1 MANLDTAIYTAQTTR
16 DTSLYVNQSFRPLQ
30 QHLKFARFEYTI
42 PASPGV
48 TEADKLRLGF
58 LNAANAKI
66 VPELCRITS
75 QGAGAAV
82 VLTLKKCDTAGTE
95 TTLTAAATLNS
106 NSVALARPAT
116 TNAVAEVEQ
125 TDYLFL
131 LLGTVTTETAGTVIL
146 VEIAYYSEET
156 H

>member
-30 QHLKFARFEYTI
+30 QPLRFARFEYTI
-42 PASPGV
+42 PASPGL
-48 TEADKLRLGF
+48 TAADKLRLGF
-58 LNAANAKI
+58 LNASNAKI
-66 VPELCRITS
+66 VPELSRITS
-75 QGAGAAV
+75 QGTGAAV
-82 VLTLKKCDTAGTE
+82 VVTLKKCDTAGTE
-95 TTLTAAATLNS
+95 TSLTAAATLNE
-106 NSVALARPAT
+106 NSVALARPSAL
-116 TNAVAEVEQ
+116 VVPEVEQ